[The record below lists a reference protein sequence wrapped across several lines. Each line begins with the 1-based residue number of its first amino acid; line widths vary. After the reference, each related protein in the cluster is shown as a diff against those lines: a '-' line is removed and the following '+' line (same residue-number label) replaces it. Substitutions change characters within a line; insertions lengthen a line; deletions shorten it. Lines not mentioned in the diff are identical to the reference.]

1 MNNPRLINRLVKDG
15 TSLSLSIAAV
25 IGLSLRINPEIW
37 VHDYPPDIKEKFGP
51 KSEKARRQTW
61 LAATPFFFLLIGGV
75 VRSNLA
81 LKRENG
87 GTLPFKMAFLNTYGL
102 FVYFWLFDLVILD
115 WLLFVTLKPSFI
127 VLPGTEGMAGY
138 DDYGFHLKAALPA
151 LPAMAL
157 PAFIIALFT
166 SSRKHHEGMTNGTNH
181 GREKFGPFV
190 HSSYS

>member
-1 MNNPRLINRLVKDG
+1 MIFPNLFNRLLKDG
-15 TSLSLSIAAV
+15 TFLSVSLATV
-25 IGLSLRINPEIW
+25 IGLTLRINPEIW

-61 LAATPFFFLLIGGV
+61 LAAIPFFFLLIGVV

-81 LKRENG
+81 LKRDNDG
-87 GTLPFKMAFLNTYGL
+87 RLPIKIAFLNAYGL

-115 WLLFVTLKPSFI
+115 WLLFVTLKPSFV

-138 DDYGFHLKAALPA
+138 NDYAFHLRTALPA

-157 PAFIIALFT
+157 PAFVIALFT
-166 SSRKHHEGMTNGTNH
+166 ASRN
-181 GREKFGPFV
+181 P
-190 HSSYS
+190 